1 MNEKDMNALRE
12 EFANL
17 NLKNFAG
24 NRAVCEDGSCDS
36 TQEHDLKDYPSYTE
50 ALYAKLIAPHVSG
63 IYISRWD
70 IKEIALAAGDSMA
83 IHPRKRMFELLMKY
97 ATSRENMQAVLD
109 AMENHM
115 EEKIAIYQE
124 LMATFPAS
132 AEVFQPKIE
141 KARKTMKLFPQIIE
155 EYFPEETP

>member
-1 MNEKDMNALRE
+1 MNSLRD
-12 EFANL
+12 EFESL
-17 NLKNFAG
+17 NLENFAG
-24 NRAVCEDGSCDS
+24 GKPAFCPDGQCDAD
-36 TQEHDLKDYPSYTE
+36 EEADLKDYPSYTE

-109 AMENHM
+109 ALENHM
-115 EEKIAIYQE
+115 EEKIAIYEE
-124 LMATFPAS
+124 LMQTFPAS
-132 AEVFQPKIE
+132 KVVFEPKIE
-141 KARKTMKLFPQIIE
+141 KARKTIRIFPQILE
-155 EYFPEETP
+155 EYFSHED